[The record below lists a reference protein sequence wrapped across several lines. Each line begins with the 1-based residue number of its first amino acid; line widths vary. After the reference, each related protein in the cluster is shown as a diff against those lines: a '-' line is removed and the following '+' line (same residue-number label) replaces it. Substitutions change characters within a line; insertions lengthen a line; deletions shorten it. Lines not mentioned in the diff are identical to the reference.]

1 MNKGTR
7 SGLLWEVE
15 RLLKETEEL
24 PQVLLME
31 NVIQV
36 HSEGENMENFQKWI
50 DFLESLGYSNYWQDM
65 NAKNYGMPQN
75 RNRTIMVSILGEYQ
89 FKFPQKMELE
99 KDAYD
104 YLQDTVDEKY
114 YLNNQNTK
122 ILVDNLKK
130 NGTILTDR
138 QTDRQTDDG
147 LLTNPSTNQRSPF
160 PSIASQEDMTTESDT
175 EDRMERVYANIR
187 YFRGEKPFESKRTDV
202 ACTILRNK
210 DKGMSNL
217 GEDVIIER
225 TNFDNGFPV

>member
-36 HSEGENMENFQKWI
+36 HSEGDNMNNFKKWI
-50 DFLESLGYSNYWQDM
+50 EFLESLGYSNYWQDM

-99 KDAYD
+99 KDA
-104 YLQDTVDEKY
+104 
-114 YLNNQNTK
+114 
-122 ILVDNLKK
+122 
-130 NGTILTDR
+130 
-138 QTDRQTDDG
+138 
-147 LLTNPSTNQRSPF
+147 
-160 PSIASQEDMTTESDT
+160 
-175 EDRMERVYANIR
+175 
-187 YFRGEKPFESKRTDV
+187 
-202 ACTILRNK
+202 
-210 DKGMSNL
+210 
-217 GEDVIIER
+217 
-225 TNFDNGFPV
+225 

>member
-36 HSEGENMENFQKWI
+36 HSEGDNMNNFQKWI
-50 DFLESLGYSNYWQDM
+50 EFLESLGYSNYWQDM

-89 FKFPQKMELE
+89 FKFPQKVELE

-104 YLQDTVDEKY
+104 YLIDTVDEKY
-114 YLNNQNTK
+114 YLNNENTQ

-138 QTDRQTDDG
+138 QTDRQTWLVDK
-147 LLTNPSTNQRSPF
+147 TINEPKE
-160 PSIASQEDMTTESDT
+160 SIPINCIT
-175 EDRMERVYANIR
+175 RR
-187 YFRGEKPFESKRTDV
+187 Y
-202 ACTILRNK
+202 
-210 DKGMSNL
+210 
-217 GEDVIIER
+217 
-225 TNFDNGFPV
+225 DNGIGHRKQDGTCVCEHKRISGTDSI